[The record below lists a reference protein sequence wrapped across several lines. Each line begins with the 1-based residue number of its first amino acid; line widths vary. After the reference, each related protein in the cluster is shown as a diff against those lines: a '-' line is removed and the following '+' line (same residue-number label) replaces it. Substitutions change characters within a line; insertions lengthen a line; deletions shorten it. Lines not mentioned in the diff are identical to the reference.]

1 MGLERGASLNQQGI
15 SRFLILG
22 YIDIVLLPPQLVLL
36 LILLALRAKGVS
48 FWPGWKA
55 THASFSSIS
64 TVTSEGW
71 RSSGFWTRFSLYI
84 GQWSD
89 VVKALGFFALF
100 GLTTQKRDLYK
111 TIFWKVIR
119 PFGLRPRADQK
130 ASALVFATRDF
141 PPVTS
146 LTIDETT
153 GSTEW
158 VSKTS
163 LIHSC

>member
-36 LILLALRAKGVS
+36 LILLALRAKGIS

-64 TVTSEGW
+64 TMTSEGW
-71 RSSGFWTRFSLYI
+71 RSSVFWTRFSLYI
-84 GQWSD
+84 GLWSD

-100 GLTTQKRDLYK
+100 GLTAQKRDLYK
-111 TIFWKVIR
+111 TIFW
-119 PFGLRPRADQK
+119 PRTDQK

-153 GSTEW
+153 GSTE
-158 VSKTS
+158 
-163 LIHSC
+163 